1 VIPREWNRGDGE
13 GSLFAEWLERFTLP
27 LVDPRLPMLLVT
39 SWNEWSEDT
48 AIEPA
53 AEAPVTSADRS
64 SSGVAYTQ
72 GYPYEGYGFRYM
84 DILRKKTGR

>member
-1 VIPREWNRGDGE
+1 
-13 GSLFAEWLERFTLP
+13 
-27 LVDPRLPMLLVT
+27 VT

-53 AEAPVTSADRS
+53 ASAPVTSADRS

-72 GYPYEGYGFRYM
+72 GYPYEGYGLRYLE
-84 DILRKKTGR
+84 ILREKTRR